1 MGRLTGEQGL
11 RDAEGGIDAHVL
23 ALTHGKVVAL
33 PPGEPDGREDEASVD
48 ACSQEVISVRIVQQ
62 EPDGD
67 GPLHEKSGTE
77 KQRQGD
83 EAAPS
88 PDVLGVDFADV
99 TLLCDDQSALKPASA
114 RGRSALAD
122 RLGPAQL
129 VVARQSLGRER
140 LLLLALIGVVAAKLV
155 HELRKGAL
163 GRHELQERALF
174 DDAAVLDRVDV
185 VDLGQDVERVSY
197 EQDGDVRVTETGAD
211 GVLEER
217 LRDSGVDG

>member
-1 MGRLTGEQGL
+1 
-11 RDAEGGIDAHVL
+11 
-23 ALTHGKVVAL
+23 
-33 PPGEPDGREDEASVD
+33 VD

-88 PDVLGVDFADV
+88 PDVLGVDSALDLADV

-114 RGRSALAD
+114 RGRSAFAD

-197 EQDGDVRVTETGAD
+197 EQDGDVRVSETGAD